1 MPPADAVVITGY
13 ETINCLGRDR
23 ASFARRLLA
32 GESGIG
38 LSARLAAEGVRFPAG
53 EITGFAPEEHFGKEV
68 ELLDRGV
75 QLALVCAASALAM
88 AGLEEIS
95 RYYDGARVGVITG
108 SGMPGIE
115 SQERA
120 LRQLYGERAARLH
133 PFSIPRAM
141 ANAASSQISMRWGA
155 QGACFTL
162 SSACASAAH
171 ALGEAWRYLRAGDL
185 DMVLAGGTDAPL
197 TRGVFKAWEGMRV
210 LAPAGENAAAACR
223 PFSADRAGMVVAEG
237 AAIFVLERA
246 AAARARGA
254 AIIAEL
260 AGYGA
265 SADAGHIT
273 QPSARG
279 AAQAMRQALQ
289 RAGLAPDEV
298 DYINAHGTATRLNDV
313 TEIAAI
319 REALGPAAEKV
330 SISSTK
336 SMHGHA
342 MGASGAIELA
352 AVLAALAAQQAPP
365 TAHYTTPDPE
375 CNLDVTP
382 NRARPRELRA
392 ALSNSF
398 AFGGLNAVLAVRQ
411 WTPN

>member
-1 MPPADAVVITGY
+1 MPRADAVVITGY
-13 ETINCLGRDR
+13 ETLNCLGQDR

-38 LSARLAAEGVRFPAG
+38 RSPRLEAEGVGFPVG
-53 EITGFAPEEHFGKEV
+53 EITGFAPEEHFGKEI

-75 QLALVCAASALAM
+75 QLAMVCAGRALAM

-95 RYYDGARVGVITG
+95 RFYDAARVGVITG

-120 LRQLYGERAARLH
+120 LRQLYGEKASRLH

-162 SSACASAAH
+162 SSACASSAH
-171 ALGEAWRYLRAGDL
+171 ALGEAWRSLRAGDL

-237 AAIFVLERA
+237 AAMFVLERA
-246 AAARARGA
+246 AGARARGA
-254 AIIAEL
+254 TIIAEL

-289 RAGLAPDEV
+289 RAGLTPDQV

-319 REALGPAAEKV
+319 REVLGPAAAKV

-336 SMHGHA
+336 AMHGHA

-352 AVLAALAAQQAPP
+352 AVLTALAEQKVPP

-375 CNLDVTP
+375 CDLDVTP
-382 NRARPRELRA
+382 NRARARELRA

-398 AFGGLNAVLAVRQ
+398 AFGGLNAVLAIRQ
-411 WTPN
+411 WAE